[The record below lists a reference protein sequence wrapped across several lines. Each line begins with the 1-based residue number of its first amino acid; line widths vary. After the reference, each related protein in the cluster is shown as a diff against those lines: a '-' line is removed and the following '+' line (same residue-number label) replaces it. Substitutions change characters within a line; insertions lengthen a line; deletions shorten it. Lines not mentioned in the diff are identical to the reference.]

1 MSKTLTWPQWLNVI
15 ARNITKENTY
25 ICCHLDGG
33 YLDVSYIK
41 NPSES
46 YLEAIKSPDYAS
58 FRAKLEN
65 EINKEIDALNEAHPY
80 DTSSTLS
87 RKLGYPDQG
96 GVKGRQD
103 WLRSLKNI

>member
-15 ARNITKENTY
+15 ARNITIENPY
-25 ICCHLDGG
+25 IYSHIEGSYLGG
-33 YLDVSYIK
+33 DRIK
-41 NPSES
+41 NPSKS
-46 YLEAIKSPDYAS
+46 YLDAVKSPDYAS

-65 EINKEIDALNEAHPY
+65 EINKEVDALNEAHPY
-80 DTSSTLS
+80 DHSSTLS

>member
-15 ARNITKENTY
+15 ARNITIESPY
-25 ICCHLDGG
+25 ICCHIDGG
-33 YLDVSYIK
+33 YLATNDVK
-41 NPSES
+41 NPSKT
-46 YLEAIKSPDYAS
+46 YLDAISGKYAS

-65 EINKEIDALNEAHPY
+65 EINKEVDALNAAHPY
-80 DTSSTLS
+80 DHSPTLS
-87 RKLGYPDQG
+87 RKLGYPHEG